1 MSMNE
6 YQQRAAQTAIY
17 PSGSF
22 SYLALGLNGEAG
34 EVAEIVKRSIR
45 KQEPL
50 TEEQKEKLILEL
62 GDCLWYIANLAREL
76 NVDLSEIAKR
86 NIDKLT
92 SRKERSKIEGN
103 GDFR

>member
-1 MSMNE
+1 MDLNL
-6 YQQRAAQTAIY
+6 YQEKAALTAIY
-17 PSGSF
+17 PPGNF

-50 TEEQKEKLILEL
+50 TEEQKEKLALEL

-76 NVDLSEIAKR
+76 NIELSEIAQK
-86 NIDKLT
+86 NVDKLA
-92 SRKERSKIEGN
+92 SRKDRSKIEGS